1 MILSSSSVRS
11 FSPPLYLWDVTSDG
25 RHTCEGRVRIRDHLK
40 FVMVLIVEM
49 LLSISYGLR
58 TIV

>member
-11 FSPPLYLWDVTSDG
+11 PPPLSMGCHVTDG